1 MGKMA
6 GKVRWLYGA
15 EFDGIYVVGKAV
27 PSSFRTKPPTK
38 ILLLSQNTFVQALKC
53 YFIDKIYQF
62 IYLFYIF
69 SPPKFMFNVNVQPTV
84 LHIV

>member
-15 EFDGIYVVGKAV
+15 EFDSIYVVGKAV

-38 ILLLSQNTFVQALKC
+38 TLLLSQNTFV
-53 YFIDKIYQF
+53 
-62 IYLFYIF
+62 
-69 SPPKFMFNVNVQPTV
+69 
-84 LHIV
+84 